1 MAGDVPPARQ
11 PFRHVGASVIVEAGT
26 VQKQLEAPG
35 RDGLEQMW
43 ESHRE
48 SVRRLLLGLARD
60 LDLADDLLQD
70 TYLRAR
76 AGISSYRGGDARAW
90 LAAVAR
96 SAFYTHARKRHVR
109 AEVLLSEHEPRSEDA
124 THDRVELLAVRQAIA
139 ELPPALRT
147 ALLMKHYAGFT
158 YREIAGHTG
167 CPVGTAKWR
176 VSEALGA
183 LRAALRAAGRESVA
197 ECTLPDD
204 ISLIDYAYGVLPAK
218 EAAKVK
224 AHLAECTS
232 CREQVEELQHVATTL
247 DTLEGDHLEMHFI
260 EVDAQGVSTLY
271 VTESHVNAS
280 EETVPSAYFRTGRHI
295 QVAHIY
301 QDGEEISFTK
311 ERSSKYEGL
320 DEYTATLARPVA
332 PGQHIR
338 YLIVFSPIS
347 GPATKPLGEGPHS
360 FHWNQQPGSNET
372 AYVQALRLPPGAKLV
387 SSDPEPAEIRGNGT
401 TTLVWRAVLA
411 AHEFFECTVEYEGP
425 QASS

>member
-1 MAGDVPPARQ
+1 MAGGAPPARQ
-11 PFRHVGASVIVEAGT
+11 PFRQVGASVIVEAGT

-96 SAFYTHARKRHVR
+96 SAFYTYARKRHVR
-109 AEVLLSEHEPRSEDA
+109 AEVPLSEHGPRSEDA

-183 LRAALRAAGRESVA
+183 LRTALRAEGRQAVA

-204 ISLIDYAYGVLPAK
+204 ISLIDYAYGVLPEK
-218 EAAKVK
+218 EAARVK
-224 AHLAECTS
+224 AHVVKCAS
-232 CREQVEELQHVATTL
+232 CREQVEELNRVAWML
-247 DTLEGDHLEMHFI
+247 DALEGDHRQMHFI
-260 EVDAQGVSTLY
+260 ELDAEGVSTLY
-271 VTESHVNAS
+271 VTESHVNAGD
-280 EETVPSAYFRTGRHI
+280 ETVPVIEFQSGSRHP
-295 QVAHIY
+295 VAHIY
-301 QDGEEISFTK
+301 QDGEEITFTR
-311 ERSSKYEGL
+311 EPSADFDHL
-320 DEYTATLARPVA
+320 DHYTATLARPVVR
-332 PGQHIR
+332 GQRIR
-338 YLIVFSPIS
+338 SLSVYPPTDGSE
-347 GPATKPLGEGPHS
+347 TKRVGEGRFS
-360 FHWNQQPGSNET
+360 FHWKQGPGSNET

-387 SSDPEPAEIRGNGT
+387 SSDPEPADTRGNGT
-401 TTLVWRAVLA
+401 ITLLWRTVLA

-425 QASS
+425 KSSE